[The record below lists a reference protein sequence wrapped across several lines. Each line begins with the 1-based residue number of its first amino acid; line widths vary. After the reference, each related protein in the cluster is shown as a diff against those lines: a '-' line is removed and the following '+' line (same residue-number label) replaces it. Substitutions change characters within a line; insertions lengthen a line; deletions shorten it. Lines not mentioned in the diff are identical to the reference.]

1 MFAGQVV
8 AVRNGRGLGGVTSL
22 VNDAHGTALAA
33 VPNTQWTPA
42 SVRRLYTG
50 PFGGARGA
58 SVDMGTDRQFL
69 GKVRDASTGL
79 TLLGAR
85 YYDEVV
91 GRFVS
96 VDPQL
101 EPGVPAQ
108 FNAYVYAGNNPLT
121 WSDPTG
127 LFWGSSIVHSVSSW
141 VSSHQAAIVG
151 AVVGVAVGAGCL
163 AATAGAG
170 SIGCAAAAGAAGAAA
185 SNLWASKVQHT
196 ATFSWSSLARD
207 TVVGAVVGAAS
218 AGIGSVA
225 APALSRA
232 ASAVTSAVR
241 TVAPKAASAARSA
254 VGASARS
261 AGAEAAEGASA
272 RSAAGSGARACTAN
286 SFTGTTLV
294 LMGDGS
300 HKAIKDVALGDEVM
314 ATDPETGRAGP
325 RKVVDLIRHAG
336 VHTMVVVQLVD
347 GTRVEAT
354 DHHPFWDATRGEWAD
369 AVDLVAGEQVI
380 TEDGT
385 TLTVTRVTVSQ
396 QDLTA
401 YNRD

>member
-225 APALSRA
+225 APARADQAGSHATRLGGLRPGRVASRMHRWQDVA
-232 ASAVTSAVR
+232 PTSAMRTRWETAAMCSIVR
-241 TVAPKAASAARSA
+241 CQVADCARMLWTIRRTLF
-254 VGASARS
+254 G
-261 AGAEAAEGASA
+261 
-272 RSAAGSGARACTAN
+272 N
-286 SFTGTTLV
+286 SSPTRLQLF
-294 LMGDGS
+294 
-300 HKAIKDVALGDEVM
+300 LG
-314 ATDPETGRAGP
+314 G
-325 RKVVDLIRHAG
+325 G
-336 VHTMVVVQLVD
+336 VK
-347 GTRVEAT
+347 
-354 DHHPFWDATRGEWAD
+354 
-369 AVDLVAGEQVI
+369 
-380 TEDGT
+380 
-385 TLTVTRVTVSQ
+385 
-396 QDLTA
+396 
-401 YNRD
+401 